1 MKNIFI
7 FHGTEGYPG
16 ENWFPWMKQKL
27 ERRGC
32 RVFVPQ
38 FPSPPVV
45 PAKISEWFEI
55 LEKYKKYI
63 EGFKKQN
70 RAKNIRIMQQS
81 LFNILLIYKNSFNVS
96 KFFKSEFS

>member
-1 MKNIFI
+1 MQENYRTFTMKMN
-7 FHGTEGYPG
+7 Y
-16 ENWFPWMKQKL
+16 N
-27 ERRGC
+27 ERLLYH
-32 RVFVPQ
+32 Q
-38 FPSPPVV
+38 EHSLS
-45 PAKISEWFEI
+45 IM
-55 LEKYKKYI
+55 LKYKEYI